1 MAIFHC
7 FYHRQRGMSAPLGFG
22 RNTNSADTN
31 LIIKPI
37 KMKKFLLLLSCFLAT
52 WCSVQ
57 AGLKSSASSSEML
70 NSAYAYGQS
79 SGQIKSASYDKNS
92 NTMFV
97 TYSLSGAS
105 SAKLRLLQTRTG
117 FVVGEYSLSVNA
129 NSTTFRVYTKSDI
142 KHYDRYEYIDE
153 GLYVLLLVVDGKE
166 CANMN
171 VTITASGKI
180 NSLSPSLDNK
190 KLTVNY
196 TIEHASVYSRT
207 LRIEGSDFRESLP
220 YPNSSNSYTFDSSKL
235 TPAKTYTFKL
245 YSGDNLLNTK
255 KYTMPMPTAEMAI
268 SYVPDNKT
276 YSGTTLH
283 SFTVD
288 YKLKYARKPTL
299 CLYQGGNLIKSMTI
313 ANSSANKTITIDNA
327 VDPDNY
333 YQVSICENGKALTSM
348 QLDTHTPA
356 PLSTGI
362 TDLVYE
368 KDRDRFWLKFYVTHP
383 GVNVSFQ
390 LIPTHGLNGRTFDY
404 NWGYC
409 TLTTTDYYMY
419 LPSGYSYGTYVILYK
434 EDGRIVDSKQI
445 YINK

>member
-1 MAIFHC
+1 
-7 FYHRQRGMSAPLGFG
+7 
-22 RNTNSADTN
+22 
-31 LIIKPI
+31 
-37 KMKKFLLLLSCFLAT
+37 MKKFLLLLSCFLAT

-180 NSLSPSLDNK
+180 NSFSPSLDNK

-196 TIEHASVYSRT
+196 TIEHASTYSRT
-207 LRIEGSDFRESLP
+207 LRIEGSDFREYLP
-220 YPNSSNSYTFDSSKL
+220 YPNTTNSYTFDSSKL
-235 TPAKTYTFKL
+235 TPGKTYTFKL
-245 YSGDNLLNTK
+245 YSGDNLLDTK
-255 KYTMPMPTAEMAI
+255 KYTMPVPTGGLVV
-268 SYVPDNKT
+268 SYNPDNR
-276 YSGTTLH
+276 Y

-288 YKLKYARKPTL
+288 YNLKYARKPTL
-299 CLYQGGNLIKSMTI
+299 CLYGQGGNLIKSMAI
-313 ANSSANKTITIDNA
+313 SNSSKNKNLTINNW
-327 VDPDNY
+327 VEPNNY
-333 YQVSICENGKALTSM
+333 YTVGICENGVKTSI
-348 QLDTHTPA
+348 QQPLDTHVVTGTNN
-356 PLSTGI
+356 SITGI
-362 TDLVYE
+362 TYE
-368 KDRDRFWLKFYVTHP
+368 KGIDRILVQFSIKNP
-383 GVNVSFQ
+383 GANVAFR
-390 LIPTHGLNGRTFDY
+390 LISTRTGKWYDHIYGRCDQTSSNRYID
-404 NWGYC
+404 
-409 TLTTTDYYMY
+409 
-419 LPSGYSYGTYVILYK
+419 LPSDDNGYHGSIIYVVLLMVN
-434 EDGRIVDSKQI
+434 DQIVDSKQI
-445 YINK
+445 MIAR

>member
-1 MAIFHC
+1 
-7 FYHRQRGMSAPLGFG
+7 
-22 RNTNSADTN
+22 
-31 LIIKPI
+31 
-37 KMKKFLLLLSCFLAT
+37 MKKILLLLSCFLAT

-166 CANMN
+166 CANKN

-180 NSLSPSLDNK
+180 NSFSPSLDNK
-190 KLTVNY
+190 KLTVSY

-207 LRIEGSDFRESLP
+207 LRIEGSDFREYLP
-220 YPNSSNSYTFDSSKL
+220 YPNTTNSYTFDSSKL
-235 TPAKTYTFKL
+235 TPGKTYTFKL
-245 YSGDNLLNTK
+245 YSGDNLLCTK
-255 KYTMPMPTAEMAI
+255 KYTIPVPTGGLVV
-268 SYVPDNKT
+268 SYNPDNR
-276 YSGTTLH
+276 Y

-288 YKLKYARKPTL
+288 YNLKYARKPTL
-299 CLYQGGNLIKSMTI
+299 CLYGQGGNLIKSMAI
-313 ANSSANKTITIDNA
+313 SNSSGNKNLTINNW
-327 VDPDNY
+327 VEPNNY
-333 YQVSICENGKALTSM
+333 YTVGICENGVKTSI
-348 QLDTHTPA
+348 QKPLDTHVVTGTNN
-356 PLSTGI
+356 SITGI
-362 TDLVYE
+362 TYE
-368 KDRDRFWLKFYVTHP
+368 KGIDRILVQFNIKNP
-383 GVNVSFQ
+383 GANVAFK
-390 LIPTHGLNGRTFDY
+390 LISTRTGKDYDHVYGRCDQTSSNRYID
-404 NWGYC
+404 
-409 TLTTTDYYMY
+409 
-419 LPSGYSYGTYVILYK
+419 LPSEDNGYRGSIIYVVLLIVN
-434 EDGRIVDSKQI
+434 DQIVDSKQI
-445 YINK
+445 MISR

>member
-1 MAIFHC
+1 
-7 FYHRQRGMSAPLGFG
+7 
-22 RNTNSADTN
+22 
-31 LIIKPI
+31 
-37 KMKKFLLLLSCFLAT
+37 MKKILLLLSCFLTT
-52 WCSVQ
+52 WCSVH

-180 NSLSPSLDNK
+180 NSFSPSLDNK

-196 TIEHASVYSRT
+196 TIEHASTYSRT
-207 LRIEGSDFRESLP
+207 LRIDGTTQRISLP
-220 YPNSSNSYTFDSSKL
+220 YPNTTSSYAFDSSSL
-235 TPAKTYTFKL
+235 TPGKTYTFRL
-245 YSGDNLLNTK
+245 YSGDNLLNTM
-255 KYTMPMPTAEMAI
+255 KYTMPMPTAGLNV
-268 SYVPDNKT
+268 SYTRDNP
-276 YSGTTLH
+276 Y
-283 SFTVD
+283 SFTAN
-288 YKLKYARKPTL
+288 YTLKYARKPTL
-299 CLYQGGNLIKSMTI
+299 CLYDNGGTKLLKSWEIT
-313 ANSSANKTITIDNA
+313 NSSSNKTIKMDDA
-327 VDPDNY
+327 VVLDSY
-333 YQVSICENGKALTSM
+333 YSVCICENGKKLSALVP
-348 QLDTHTPA
+348 LDTHSPA
-356 PLSTGI
+356 QSVDKI
-362 TDLVYE
+362 SEIRYE
-368 KDRDRFWLKFYVTHP
+368 NGNRFWIKFYVNP
-383 GVNVSFQ
+383 GVNVAFK
-390 LIPTHGLNGRTFDY
+390 LISTNTGKSYDY

-409 TLTTTDYYMY
+409 TSTTSDYYMY
-419 LPSGYSYGTYVILYK
+419 LPSDDCRSGIYVVMLMVN
-434 EDGRIVDSKQI
+434 GRTVDTKSIMIGK
-445 YINK
+445 